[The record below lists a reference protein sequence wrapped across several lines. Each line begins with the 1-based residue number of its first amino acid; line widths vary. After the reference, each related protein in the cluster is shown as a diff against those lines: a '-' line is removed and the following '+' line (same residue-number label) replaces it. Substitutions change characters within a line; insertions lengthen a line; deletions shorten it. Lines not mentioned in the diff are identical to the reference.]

1 MAARTGLKRHH
12 LKRRTRAVFVAVQ
25 ILLLA
30 GPSFGCASYQGT
42 AKEAR
47 PAEIAREG
55 GWVIVPGFPR
65 VLQQADHDCGAA
77 ALAAVL
83 GFWGQPT
90 SPGRIAA
97 AAGRKGQRLRA
108 SDLESYARGR
118 GLSSYV
124 FFGTMTDIA
133 YEIGHGRP
141 VIVGVGKQFEKDKA
155 IAHYE
160 VVIGYEPDKR
170 QVLLLDPALG
180 WQVNSFEGFGR
191 EWSYSKGVT
200 MVAFLSE
207 PSPVENVM
215 P

>member
-1 MAARTGLKRHH
+1 MAARTGLNRHP
-12 LKRRTRAVFVAVQ
+12 LKRRTLAVSLAVQ

-30 GPSFGCASYQGT
+30 GSSLGCASYQGT

-47 PAEIAREG
+47 PAELVREG
-55 GWVIVPGFPR
+55 GWVMVTGFPR

-90 SPGRIAA
+90 SPDRIAT
-97 AAGRKGQRLRA
+97 AAGRKGQRLSA

-124 FFGTMTDIA
+124 FFGTMADIA

-141 VIVGVGKQFEKDKA
+141 VIVGVGKQFEEDKA
-155 IAHYE
+155 VAHYE

-180 WQVNSFEGFGR
+180 WQVNSFEGFGK
-191 EWSYSKGVT
+191 EWSFSKGVT

-207 PSPVENVM
+207 PATAENAM